1 MATKLRLESIE
12 DFHQMMLVKDIRISE
27 SIVETILKNLNTKK
41 KEIKVLDVNFKKDN
55 SVFEISVDKDYF
67 IETLEENLPIFI
79 REERYEDC
87 RIIQNAIDKLKSK
100 SKK

>member
-12 DFHQMMLVKDIRISE
+12 DFQQMMLEKDIRISE
-27 SIVETILKNLNTKK
+27 SIVGTILKNLNTKK
-41 KEIKVLDVNFKKDN
+41 KEIKVLDVNFKEDN
-55 SVFEISVDKDYF
+55 SIFEISVDKDYF
-67 IETLEENLPIFI
+67 IETLEANLPIFI